1 MKIYN
6 IRNVKEFS
14 RKLAACEGNVEI
26 ISENGLHL
34 QIHSKDGTA
43 DLIPFYYVSG
53 EIKEM
58 ELIFEKDEDCHKIF
72 SYLLNFKKTP
82 A

>member
-6 IRNVKEFS
+6 IHNIKEFS

-26 ISENGLHL
+26 IGENGLHL
-34 QIHSKDGTA
+34 QIHGKNGTA
-43 DLIPFYYVSG
+43 DLIPFSYISG
-53 EIKEM
+53 EIRQM
-58 ELIFEKDEDCHKIF
+58 ELIFEKDHDRQHIF
-72 SYLLNFKKTP
+72 SYLLNHKRTS